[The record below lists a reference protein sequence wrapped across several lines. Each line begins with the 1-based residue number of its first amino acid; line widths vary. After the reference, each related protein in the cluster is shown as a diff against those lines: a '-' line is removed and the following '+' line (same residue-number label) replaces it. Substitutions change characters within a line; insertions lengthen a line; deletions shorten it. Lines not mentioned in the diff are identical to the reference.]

1 MHKECD
7 GCKYW
12 KSLACGTYSGN
23 NGTMGCHHLL
33 ETGERRKVEQGRCW
47 SWTERRNAG
56 KKPFRVK
63 Q

>member
-33 ETGERRKVEQGRCW
+33 ETGERR
-47 SWTERRNAG
+47 NAG

>member
-1 MHKECD
+1 MNDFVKRLQRARD
-7 GCKYW
+7 
-12 KSLACGTYSGN
+12 AA
-23 NGTMGCHHLL
+23 ML
-33 ETGERRKVEQGRCW
+33 ETGERQKVEQGRCW